1 MTTSKQCFQTKESN
15 CVYKHIEDVIVCKK
29 KTIKDQ
35 ARWNLNMDEGG
46 THKVLAL
53 DEEISKMIAP
63 GREELVCWTD
73 LATLDPTNPINS
85 LSEYLLQ
92 LLSL

>member
-1 MTTSKQCFQTKESN
+1 MQ
-15 CVYKHIEDVIVCKK
+15 K

-63 GREELVCWTD
+63 GREVSL
-73 LATLDPTNPINS
+73 LDKFGHPRSN
-85 LSEYLLQ
+85 
-92 LLSL
+92 

>member
-1 MTTSKQCFQTKESN
+1 
-15 CVYKHIEDVIVCKK
+15 
-29 KTIKDQ
+29 
-35 ARWNLNMDEGG
+35 MDEGG
-46 THKVLAL
+46 THEVLAL

-63 GREELVCWTD
+63 GREELVCWTN
-73 LATLDPTNPINS
+73 LATLFPTNPINS